1 VTFTIPLP
9 KKIDDDLAAEVE
21 KQAVYA
27 APRLTRVRVTDDRTA
42 VEIDSDGDEAEVRP
56 KVERYLSAM
65 VGRYRKIPGK
75 VIHTVERQDDGPL
88 ETDVYAKL
96 LDRGWAIELGMGQV
110 GLAGPAL
117 ALARHLDEQWRRLG
131 IDQFSAAEQNYPAL
145 IDADILRRCGYYT
158 SFPHAVSFIVHL
170 SEDFDLIEE
179 FREANDGAAELVV
192 PNPHA
197 FGTPKVCA
205 KPATCYHCYQGLE
218 GRTVGGDDSDG
229 SVFTAVGKCF
239 RYESKNTVG
248 LDRLW
253 DFTMREII
261 FVGTESFVNDNRERS
276 MAKVVDQLRQWDVDC
291 EIETANDPFFA
302 SMYAS
307 KTFWQMRGDLKY
319 EMRLAIEPGADG
331 QARRIAA
338 GSFNLH
344 ENFFGQTFSITAG
357 NEPAF
362 TGCTAFGIERWVL
375 AMFTQHGF
383 EPRRWPDSLRGGVFA

>member
-1 VTFTIPLP
+1 MTITIKLP
-9 KKIDDDLAAEVE
+9 KTIDDDLAGELE
-21 KQAVYA
+21 KQAVYS
-27 APRLTRVRVTDDRTA
+27 APGLRSVKVTPDRTQVV
-42 VEIDSDGDEAEVRP
+42 VEADGAEADVAP
-56 KVERYLSAM
+56 KVERYIAAM
-65 VGRYRKIPGK
+65 VGRYRKIAGK
-75 VIHTVERQDDGPL
+75 ILHKLERRDRAPL
-88 ETDVYAKL
+88 GTGVYAEL
-96 LDRGWAIELGMGQV
+96 LRRGWAIELGLGQV

-117 ALARHLDEQWRRLG
+117 ALARTLDESWRRLG
-131 IDQFSAAEQNYPAL
+131 LDQMAAAEQNYPAL
-145 IDADILRRCGYYT
+145 IDADVLRRCGYYT

-170 SEDFDLIEE
+170 GEDFDRIEE
-179 FREANDGAAELVV
+179 FRKANDGAPELRV
-192 PNPHA
+192 PDWAA

-218 GRTVGGDDSDG
+218 GKTLPGDG
-229 SVFTAVGKCF
+229 AAFTAVGKCF

-261 FVGTESFVNDNRERS
+261 FVGTEGWVNQNRERS
-276 MAKVVDQLRQWDVDC
+276 MELVVGQLGEWDVDV

-302 SMYAS
+302 SMYAQ

-319 EMRLAIEPGADG
+319 EIRLAIEPDAEGRG
-331 QARRIAA
+331 RRLAC

-357 NEPAF
+357 GEPAY

-383 EPRRWPDSLRGGVFA
+383 EAGRWPGSLRGIFS

>member
-27 APRLTRVRVTDDRTA
+27 APQLTRIRVTDDRMS
-42 VEIDSDGDEAEVRP
+42 VEIDSDADESEVRP

-65 VGRYRKIPGK
+65 VGRYRKIAGK
-75 VIHTVERQDDGPL
+75 VLHKVERKDSGAL
-88 ETDVYAKL
+88 ETNVYEKL
-96 LDRGWAIELGMGQV
+96 KERGWAIELGMGQV

-117 ALARHLDEQWRRLG
+117 ALARCLDEHWRALG
-131 IDQFSAAEQNYPAL
+131 ISEYAAAEQNYPAL

-179 FREANDGAAELVV
+179 FRQANDGADALVV
-192 PNPHA
+192 PDPHA

-218 GRTVGGDDSDG
+218 GRSLDGDG
-229 SVFTAVGKCF
+229 AAFTAVGKCF

-261 FVGTESFVNDNRERS
+261 FVGTESFVNDQRESS
-276 MAKVVDQLRQWDVDC
+276 MGKVLEQLREWDVDC

-319 EMRLAIEPGADG
+319 EMKLAIEPGPDG
-331 QARRIAA
+331 AERRIAA

-344 ENFFGQTFSITAG
+344 ENFFGKTFTITAG
-357 NEPAF
+357 GEPAF

-375 AMFTQHGF
+375 ALFTQHGF
-383 EPRRWPDSLRGGVFA
+383 EPERWPESLRRDVFA

>member
-1 VTFTIPLP
+1 MTITIRLP

-27 APRLTRVRVTDDRTA
+27 APGLKRIKVTAERDA
-42 VEIDSDGDEAEVRP
+42 VEIESDADEAEVRP
-56 KVERYLSAM
+56 KVERYLDAM

-75 VIHTVERQDDGPL
+75 VLHKVERRDPAPL
-88 ETDVYAKL
+88 ETDVYGEL
-96 LDRGWAIELGMGQV
+96 VRRGWAIELGLGQV
-110 GLAGPAL
+110 GLSGPAL
-117 ALARHLDEQWRRLG
+117 ALARHLDAQWRRLG
-131 IDQFSAAEQNYPAL
+131 IEAFGATEQSYPAL

-170 SEDFDLIEE
+170 GEDFDRIEQ
-179 FREANDGAAELVV
+179 FRQANDGATELRV
-192 PNPHA
+192 PDFSS

-218 GRTVGGDDSDG
+218 GRTLPGDG
-229 SVFTAVGKCF
+229 AAFTAVGKCF

-261 FVGTESFVNDNRERS
+261 FVGTEGWVNDQRERS
-276 MAKVVDQLRQWDVDC
+276 MERVLEQLAEWDVDC

-319 EMRLAIEPGADG
+319 EMKLAVEPDPSGKP
-331 QARRIAA
+331 RRIAA

-344 ENFFGQTFSITAG
+344 ESFFGQTFSIAASG
-357 NEPAF
+357 GPAF

-375 AMFTQHGF
+375 ALFTQHGF
-383 EPRRWPDSLRGGVFA
+383 VPERWPASLRREIFS